1 MRFLVNI
8 YIYGSTTFNNEIH
21 KILDHGNIR
30 FKIEDGDVIDV
41 TTLKYLKD
49 LIIEDPYQIFLI
61 DENKIIE
68 DDFISKYLK
77 FLVPKDGIEKSF
89 LDHHGI
95 GDISQ
100 RTYSDLLIYIEKRL
114 ETAIKRPKASD
125 INSMED
131 IFEAFEDDENTENT
145 KKAE

>member
-1 MRFLVNI
+1 VNI
-8 YIYGSTTFNNEIH
+8 YIYGSTSFSNEIH
-21 KILDHGNIR
+21 KVLDHGNIR

-41 TTLKYLKD
+41 TTLQYLKE
-49 LIIEDPYQIFLI
+49 LITEDPYQIFLI
-61 DENKIIE
+61 DENVIIE

-77 FLVPKDGIEKSF
+77 FLVPKNGIEKNF

-114 ETAIKRPKASD
+114 ETAIKKPKAAE
-125 INSMED
+125 INSVED
-131 IFEAFEDDENTENT
+131 IFEAFEDGENTQTN
-145 KKAE
+145 KKAK

>member
-1 MRFLVNI
+1 VNI

-100 RTYSDLLIYIEKRL
+100 RTYSDLLMYIEKRL
-114 ETAIKRPKASD
+114 ETAVKRPKASD

-131 IFEAFEDDENTENT
+131 IFEAFEDDENKENT
-145 KKAE
+145 RKAE

>member
-1 MRFLVNI
+1 LRFLVNI
-8 YIYGSTTFNNEIH
+8 YIYGSTSFNNEIH

-30 FKIEDGDVIDV
+30 FKIEEGDVVDV
-41 TTLKYLKD
+41 TTLQYLKE
-49 LIIEDPYQIFLI
+49 LIIEDPCQIFLI

-68 DDFISKYLK
+68 EDFISKYLK
-77 FLVPKDGIEKSF
+77 FLIPKDGIEKSF

-100 RTYSDLLIYIEKRL
+100 RSYKDLLINIEKRL
-114 ETAIKRPKASD
+114 ETAIRKPKAVD

-131 IFEAFEDDENTENT
+131 IFEAFEDDD
-145 KKAE
+145 KKV

>member
-1 MRFLVNI
+1 MNI

-30 FKIEDGDVIDV
+30 FKIEDGEITDVAS
-41 TTLKYLKD
+41 LQYLKD
-49 LIIEDPYQIFLI
+49 LIVQDPYQIFLI

-68 DDFISKYLK
+68 DDFVSKYLK

-95 GDISQ
+95 GDISS
-100 RTYSDLLIYIEKRL
+100 RKYDDLIIYLEKRL
-114 ETAIKRPKASD
+114 ETALKKPKAKE
-125 INSMED
+125 INSVED
-131 IFEAFEDDENTENT
+131 IFNAFEFDDENEESTKND